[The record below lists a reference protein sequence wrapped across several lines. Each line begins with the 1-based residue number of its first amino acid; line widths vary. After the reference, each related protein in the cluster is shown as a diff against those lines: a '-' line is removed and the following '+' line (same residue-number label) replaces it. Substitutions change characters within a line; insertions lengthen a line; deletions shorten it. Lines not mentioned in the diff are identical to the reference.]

1 MWNRVLYLTTDSR
14 NGPVSLNIRGPIGE
28 FKGKRSCVWV
38 QVPVERRDVE
48 GIWLW
53 LLAYLHLVRENL
65 GCVVVDIQQEDLE
78 SACATC
84 RWHTCTDRK
93 VTYTQSAYTYLWEN
107 RFLKIYQYLMLHNKK
122 FPSFKGK
129 QGPNFV
135 RRVLIL
141 TLSTSPRIPKQGKTL
156 QDETAGM
163 ALHA

>member
-1 MWNRVLYLTTDSR
+1 
-14 NGPVSLNIRGPIGE
+14 
-28 FKGKRSCVWV
+28 
-38 QVPVERRDVE
+38 
-48 GIWLW
+48 
-53 LLAYLHLVRENL
+53 
-65 GCVVVDIQQEDLE
+65 
-78 SACATC
+78 
-84 RWHTCTDRK
+84 
-93 VTYTQSAYTYLWEN
+93 
-107 RFLKIYQYLMLHNKK
+107 MLHNKK

>member
-107 RFLKIYQYLMLHNKK
+107 RFLKIYIWKEIYATEMQYLFVQSLYSQQRKVK
-122 FPSFKGK
+122 YGVYSL
-129 QGPNFV
+129 GP
-135 RRVLIL
+135 
-141 TLSTSPRIPKQGKTL
+141 
-156 QDETAGM
+156 
-163 ALHA
+163 